1 MNWKTQEPLTA
12 GTKPGPGAPALGTR
26 TASPLGGLLPAVVFA
41 SLFAVFSSAPAVAQE
56 DPFGAAPKPAAAPTK
71 IEPIPDASKRDP
83 LAIELLK
90 SSNPA
95 GAQELLRAAQISF
108 QYGRPEE
115 AKRYLTKLLAEK
127 PADDVLAP
135 LATRYGSFLLAASNA
150 ADLQPEGK
158 QAADLVFSAAERTSQ
173 NAERIQAAIR
183 ELSAP
188 DELVRQRAFQ
198 QLFAAGTA
206 AVNPLLQTL
215 ADRGREA
222 EHANIRAA
230 LVQLAAT
237 AEAPL
242 VGALDTTD
250 LQLKAQLV
258 AVLGRSRS
266 KLARPQF
273 VRLALDRA
281 QPPELKQLAAAALT
295 QSTGAVPDVHEG
307 RKYLRREIANL
318 LKGDLPYPRDVDNR
332 ATLWSWDQA
341 QQKIVPVRLADRD
354 AASLLAARLTTD
366 LAAIGPNNP
375 ADRRLMLLMN
385 LDWAKT
391 VAGLDRPLPIGPGTV
406 GAMAV
411 AAGAP
416 VMNQVLAD
424 AIAERRVAA
433 AIAAAEV
440 LSAIGDSS
448 VLLAPPDH
456 ASPLA
461 QAVTDSDRRV
471 RLAAALASVRLS
483 PAEGYPGAGR
493 VAETLARLAAGGGAN
508 AVLIGHPRG
517 EEAQDMVG
525 LMNALGYDSEAAYFG
540 RALAERAFENPDFQ
554 FVLATDAID
563 TPPVEELVQ
572 WLRRDDRTAELPV
585 AVLAREERMSVL
597 TETMRGDR
605 FTVVVPRVHSAE
617 VAVATVE
624 RLKQIAGRRLVDR
637 DERVAEAK
645 AAVAALRELA
655 SVPGNY
661 ARLELVRLTRIVAQ
675 ALEHPQ
681 LSVPAAAL
689 LGQIGTPAA
698 QTALIEFA
706 SQNSRPLAARQA
718 AAAAFAAA
726 VKSRGLRLTQQQVVQ
741 QYARYNASE
750 HLDAQTRAVL
760 GAILDTI
767 EGPERLAGQ

>member
-1 MNWKTQEPLTA
+1 LLL
-12 GTKPGPGAPALGTR
+12 AL
-26 TASPLGGLLPAVVFA
+26 
-41 SLFAVFSSAPAVAQE
+41 SAPAIAQE

-71 IEPIPDASKRDP
+71 AEPIPDESKRDP

-90 SSNPA
+90 ASNPA

-108 QYGRPEE
+108 QYARPDE

-127 PADDVLAP
+127 PADDVLA
-135 LATRYGSFLLAASNA
+135 TRYGSFLLAASSA
-150 ADLQPEGK
+150 ADMQPEGK
-158 QAADLVFSAAERTSQ
+158 QAADLVFGAAERTAQ
-173 NAERIQAAIR
+173 NAERIQAAIH

-188 DELVRQRAFQ
+188 SELLQQRALQ
-198 QLFAAGTA
+198 RLFAAGAA
-206 AVNPLLQTL
+206 AVNPMLQAL
-215 ADRGREA
+215 AARSREA
-222 EHANIRAA
+222 EHARIRTA
-230 LVQLAAT
+230 LVQLADT
-237 AEAPL
+237 TEAPL

-250 LQLKAQLV
+250 SKLKAQLV
-258 AVLGRSRS
+258 AVLGRMRS

-273 VRLALDRA
+273 VRLELDPA
-281 QPPELKQLAAAALT
+281 QPTELKQLAAAALA
-295 QSTGAVPDVHEG
+295 QSTGAAPDLHEA
-307 RKYLRREIANL
+307 RKYLRREIDNL
-318 LKGDLPYPRDVDNR
+318 LKGELPYRRDVDNGVQ
-332 ATLWSWDQA
+332 LWSWDQT
-341 QQKIVPVRLADRD
+341 QQKVAPVRLADRD
-354 AASLLAARLTTD
+354 AAALLAARLATD
-366 LAAIGPNNP
+366 LAAIAPNNP

-391 VAGLDRPLPIGPGTV
+391 VAGLDRPLPLGPGTV

-416 VMNQVLAD
+416 AMNQVLAD
-424 AIAERRVAA
+424 ALAERRVPA

-461 QAVTDSDRRV
+461 EAVTDSDRRV
-471 RLAAALASVRLS
+471 RMAAALASVRLS

-493 VAETLARLAAGGGAN
+493 VAETLARLASGGGTN
-508 AVLIGHPRG
+508 AVLVGHPRG

-525 LMNALGYDSEAAYFG
+525 LMNALGYDSEAAYSG
-540 RALAERAFENPDFQ
+540 RVLAERAFENPDFQ
-554 FVLATDAID
+554 FVLVTDAID

-572 WLRRDDRTAELPV
+572 WLRHDDRTAELPV
-585 AVLAREERMSVL
+585 AVLAREERLPVL
-597 TETMRGDR
+597 TETLRGDR
-605 FTVVVPRVHSAE
+605 FTVVAPRVHTAE
-617 VAVATVE
+617 VTVATIE
-624 RLKQIAGRRLVDR
+624 KLKQIALRHLVDR

-645 AAVAALRELA
+645 AALAALSELA

-675 ALEHPQ
+675 TLEHAQ

-698 QTALIEFA
+698 QTALIQFA
-706 SQNSRPLAARQA
+706 SQTSRPLADRQA
-718 AAAAFAAA
+718 ATAAFAAA
-726 VKSRGLRLTQQQVVQ
+726 VKSRGLRLTQQQIIQ

-750 HLDAQTRAVL
+750 HLDQPTQAVL
-760 GAILDTI
+760 GAILDVI
-767 EGPERLAGQ
+767 EAQQKLAGQ